1 MSNTYGIKYLGSK
14 KKLLPFIQ
22 QIVETLPEH
31 EKSVLD
37 VFSGTTRV
45 GQAFRQLGY
54 QVTTSDL
61 SNATECFAAL
71 FIEHP
76 KPSSLEP
83 LVAKLNAL
91 SPRADWITKTYCD
104 VVSESGRPI
113 RVWKPKNGM
122 KADAIREEIARMAGD
137 GEVSSLDEKALIAL
151 LILALDKVD
160 NTVGVQQSYLAE
172 WKAAR
177 ADNDLKLTLE
187 ALPENHPGKHIRGN
201 AQSLSYPPASIA
213 YLDPPY
219 TSHNYGSY
227 YHIWDSIALWDKPE
241 VGLSTNR
248 RKDRIFS
255 KDDHDESFVSPWY
268 TAKGAKKALTELLTK
283 LPVRFVLLSYNNEG
297 LLSEDVL
304 KEVLESHPKV
314 SSFTFHEID
323 YKRNIMSKIGRGAVT
338 NWDKQKNKEYVIS
351 VDLTA
356 DS

>member
-45 GQAFRQLGY
+45 GQAFKQLGY
-54 QVTTSDL
+54 RVTTSDL

-76 KPSSLEP
+76 KPSNLAP
-83 LVAKLNAL
+83 LVAKLNAIQ
-91 SPRADWITKTYCD
+91 PNAGWITKTYCD
-104 VVSESGRPI
+104 VVSESGRAI

-122 KADAIREEIARMAGD
+122 KADAIREEIARMERD
-137 GEVSSLDEKALIAL
+137 GEVSNLDEKALIAL

-172 WKAAR
+172 WKATR

-187 ALPENHPGKHIRGN
+187 SIPENHPGKHIRGN
-201 AQSLSYPPASIA
+201 AQVIEYPPASIA

-255 KDDHDESFVSPWY
+255 KEGHDDAFVSPWY
-268 TAKGAKKALTELLTK
+268 TAKGAKKALEELLAR

-304 KEVLESHPKV
+304 KEILRSHPKV
-314 SSFTFHEID
+314 TSCSFHEID
-323 YKRNIMSKIGRGAVT
+323 YKRNIMSKIGRGAVES
-338 NWDKQKNKEYVIS
+338 WVKQNNKEYVIS
-351 VDLTA
+351 IELGG
-356 DS
+356 